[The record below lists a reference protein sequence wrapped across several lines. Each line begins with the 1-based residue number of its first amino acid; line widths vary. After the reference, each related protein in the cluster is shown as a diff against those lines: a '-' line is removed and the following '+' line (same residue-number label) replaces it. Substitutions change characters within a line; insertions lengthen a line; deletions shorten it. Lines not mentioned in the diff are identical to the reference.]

1 MVDPIVMFFLIIIAI
16 VLGVG
21 ALMIFMGEW

>member
-1 MVDPIVMFFLIIIAI
+1 MIDPIVMFFLIIIAI

-21 ALMIFMGEW
+21 GLMIFMGEW